1 MSHGVT
7 PPAADN
13 GMASL
18 LPLLQECVHCGFCLP
33 TCPTYA
39 ELGAEADSPRGRIH
53 LLRAMA
59 EGRLEPNDES
69 LAPLDRCLDCRAC
82 ETACP
87 SGVRYGDIYEGAMAS
102 RPRDLAQTPRTRR
115 AFLRRWLSSR
125 SRLALAL
132 APLRLAES
140 LGLAALARSVAQTRL
155 FPPFLRA
162 LVRTLPPKLSPAF
175 LRTAPDRVAPHGESR
190 GRVALFVGC
199 VMEQA
204 MGETHAATVRV
215 LTRNGFEVVLPKKQQ
230 CCGALHAHSGDVE
243 TADELLRVNTELFG
257 DLDLDAIVVNS
268 AGCGAHLQSRLPS
281 HPPVVDAAVWL
292 ERAGL
297 VPPTAEVRRVAVY
310 DEPCHLV
317 HGQRISDEPRALLA
331 QIPGLE
337 LRPLEEADWCCGA
350 AGLYTA
356 TQPEL
361 SRRILERKLAQIERS
376 GADLVITANPGC
388 QLQIAAG
395 ALARGMNVEVVHLM
409 ELLDSAYANP
419 GAV

>member
-1 MSHGVT
+1 MSRG
-7 PPAADN
+7 AARPELDN

-18 LPLLQECVHCGFCLP
+18 MPLLQECVHCGFCLP

-39 ELGAEADSPRGRIH
+39 ELGTEADSPRGRIH
-53 LLRAMA
+53 LLRALI
-59 EGRLEPNDES
+59 EGRLEPDDET
-69 LAPLDRCLDCRAC
+69 LAPLDRCLNCRAC

-87 SGVRYGDIYEGAMAS
+87 SGVRYGEIFEGAMAS
-102 RPRDLAQTPRTRR
+102 RPRGHARSPRN
-115 AFLRRWLSSR
+115 FLRRWLSSR

-140 LGLAALARSVAQTRL
+140 LGLASFARSFAQTRL
-155 FPPFLRA
+155 FPPFLGA
-162 LVRTLPPKLSPAF
+162 LVRTLPPRLPPAF
-175 LRTAPDRVAPHGESR
+175 LRSAPDRIPPQGEFR

-215 LTRNGFEVVLPKKQQ
+215 LTRNGFEVVLPKQQQ

-243 TADELLRVNTELFG
+243 TAEKLLRVNAELFG
-257 DLDLDAIVVNS
+257 GLELDAVVSNS

-281 HPPVVDAAVWL
+281 NPPVVDVAVWL
-292 ERAGL
+292 ARAGL
-297 VPPTAEVRRVAVY
+297 VPPTTQIRRVAVY

-317 HGQRISDEPRALLA
+317 HGQRVSDEPRTLLA

-350 AGLYTA
+350 AGLYSA
-356 TQPEL
+356 TQPDL
-361 SRRILERKLAQIERS
+361 SRRILERKLAHVQRS

-395 ALARGMNVEVVHLM
+395 ARAAGYSVEVLHLM
-409 ELLDSAYANP
+409 QLLDRAYADP
-419 GAV
+419 EPV